1 MINRIL
7 ILLIGITGLGV
18 NSYSQSQ
25 KEITRKEFLENMV
38 IVDTIPEE
46 WNYSPNQLKIKS
58 VLVRVKLSKEE
69 NETYSIYHKKEKYLR
84 SGKLKKV
91 SYYNLGQMTE
101 ETVYN
106 KKGTKKWIYK
116 YRYKKPEEI
125 LVYITDTSIKGK
137 YSLDYTV
144 FTYKKDKLVSKESYL
159 NLRRHGVNE
168 HYNSVTG
175 EIEKRVTYKK
185 GKKQDAK

>member
-38 IVDTIPEE
+38 IVDTIPKE

-137 YSLDYTV
+137 YSLVSRNYTINN
-144 FTYKKDKLVSKESYL
+144 FFNKKVIYQLLSTNFKIIFLLS
-159 NLRRHGVNE
+159 NLTNF
-168 HYNSVTG
+168 
-175 EIEKRVTYKK
+175 
-185 GKKQDAK
+185 